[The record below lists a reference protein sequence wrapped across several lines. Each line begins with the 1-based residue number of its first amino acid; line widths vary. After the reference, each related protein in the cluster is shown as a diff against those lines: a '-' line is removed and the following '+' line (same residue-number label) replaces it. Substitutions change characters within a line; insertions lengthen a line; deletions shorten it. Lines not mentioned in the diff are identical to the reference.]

1 MEAKRGNMQTIAQYN
16 SAGHRINPGL
26 SKTQVAVGIFILETI
41 FFFNFEQEKMNEFI
55 LFSM

>member
-41 FFFNFEQEKMNEFI
+41 FFFSI
-55 LFSM
+55 LNKKK